1 MSKFSSIREFA
12 EAYTAAWCSEDPAS
26 VASFFEA
33 DGSLAVNDGDPA
45 VGRQAITS
53 VAQGF
58 MTDLPDM
65 QVFLDDVVAQ
75 EGGAVYHWTLTGTN
89 TGPGGTGRS
98 IRISGFE
105 EWEIGAN
112 GLIAKSAGH
121 FDAEDYA
128 RQIGS

>member
-1 MSKFSSIREFA
+1 MGKFSTILEFA
-12 EAYTAAWCSEDPAS
+12 EAYTAAWCSEDPAK
-26 VASFFEA
+26 VASFFEV

-45 VGRQAITS
+45 VGREAITS

-65 QVFLDDVVAQ
+65 KVFLDDLVMQ
-75 EGGAVYHWTLTGTN
+75 EGGAVYRWTLTGTN

-105 EWEIGAN
+105 EWQIGAN
-112 GLIAKSAGH
+112 GLIQKSSG
-121 FDAEDYA
+121 
-128 RQIGS
+128 